1 MPQPPE
7 EKHVF
12 RAQGPGQRGDAAPS
26 GRQVYR
32 AGGAKAP
39 QPIRRAGGAAPKTPP
54 RSGQGQPPAGGSP
67 RRAETQGR
75 TPAPPRAARQRAAL
89 PGGVATKQRGA
100 PKLPLYLLGGLFA
113 LLLVSL
119 AVWGFAGGRLKELF
133 DGGQAAPG
141 AVSGAVSGAAPAEDA
156 QLAVKAGQDWPA
168 QVGDRLVG
176 QKPQRVVSLSPMVT
190 EALLSLPGHGAL
202 CGVTEYCD
210 DRGRGLA
217 TVGTPLLPRPE
228 AILELAPEYV
238 LCQTPLADGVKE
250 QLEQGGARV
259 IQLLS
264 PTDLESLR
272 RFYGEL
278 GALLNGNETGRAQGQ
293 GVIDRLADTL
303 ASYDRAAGQKA
314 TALLLPDL
322 SGLAATA
329 ETAEWALL
337 GQVFRHPLESETGWL
352 AGAGCLADDDPDND
366 LAEVQ
371 AAEPDILL
379 VPDTIAPEQL
389 AEALGGLRA
398 VESGA
403 VVYID
408 YGLVEAFS
416 PRLIFAVAEA
426 ANLAYPE
433 LQPAALPAGESG
445 KKP

>member
-12 RAQGPGQRGDAAPS
+12 RAQGPGQRGDGAPS

-54 RSGQGQPPAGGSP
+54 RGGQGQPPAGGSP

-75 TPAPPRAARQRAAL
+75 TPAPGRAARQRAARRRCHKAARRPQAAAL
-89 PGGVATKQRGA
+89 FA
-100 PKLPLYLLGGLFA
+100 GGLFA

-366 LAEVQ
+366 LAEVR
-371 AAEPDILL
+371 AADPDILL

-398 VESGA
+398 VENGA

-433 LQPAALPAGESG
+433 LQPAARPADESG

>member
-39 QPIRRAGGAAPKTPP
+39 QPIRRAGRPPKRRPGAGRASRRRAAAP
-54 RSGQGQPPAGGSP
+54 
-67 RRAETQGR
+67 
-75 TPAPPRAARQRAAL
+75 
-89 PGGVATKQRGA
+89 GA
-100 PKLPLYLLGGLFA
+100 PKRRGGPPRRPGQPGSALRCPGALPQSSAAPPSCRSICWGGLFA

>member
-1 MPQPPE
+1 MCSAR
-7 EKHVF
+7 K
-12 RAQGPGQRGDAAPS
+12 AQGSAAM
-26 GRQVYR
+26 
-32 AGGAKAP
+32 
-39 QPIRRAGGAAPKTPP
+39 RR
-54 RSGQGQPPAGGSP
+54 PAGGRCTARAGQRPPSP
-67 RRAETQGR
+67 SAGRAGRPPKRRPGAGRASRRRAA
-75 TPAPPRAARQRAAL
+75 AP
-89 PGGVATKQRGA
+89 GA
-100 PKLPLYLLGGLFA
+100 PKRRGGPPRRPGQPGSALRCPGALPQSSAAPPSCRSICWGGLFA

>member
-12 RAQGPGQRGDAAPS
+12 RAQDPGRRGDAAPT
-26 GRQVYR
+26 GRQVYC
-32 AGGAKAP
+32 AGGAKTP
-39 QPIRRAGGAAPKTPP
+39 QPIRRAGAAAPNTPP
-54 RSGQGQPPAGGSP
+54 SGP
-67 RRAETQGR
+67 RRPETPGR
-75 TPAPPRAARQRAAL
+75 PPAPPRTARQRAAQR
-89 PGGVATKQRGA
+89 GGVATKQRGA

-119 AVWGFAGGRLKELF
+119 AVWAAAGGRLKELL
-133 DGGQAAPG
+133 DGGPAAPG

-190 EALLSLPGHGAL
+190 EALLSLPEHGAL

-259 IQLLS
+259 IQLS
-264 PTDLESLR
+264 TPTDLESLR

-278 GALLNGNETGRAQGQ
+278 GALLNGSETGRAQGQ

-366 LAEVQ
+366 LAEVR
-371 AAEPDILL
+371 AADPDLLL
-379 VPDTIAPEQL
+379 VPDTVAPEQL
-389 AEALGGLRA
+389 AEALGDLRA

-408 YGLVEAFS
+408 YGLVETFS

-433 LQPAALPAGESG
+433 LRPPAPPAAES
-445 KKP
+445 

>member
-1 MPQPPE
+1 MNRR
-7 EKHVF
+7 
-12 RAQGPGQRGDAAPS
+12 RAAAP
-26 GRQVYR
+26 
-32 AGGAKAP
+32 
-39 QPIRRAGGAAPKTPP
+39 
-54 RSGQGQPPAGGSP
+54 
-67 RRAETQGR
+67 
-75 TPAPPRAARQRAAL
+75 
-89 PGGVATKQRGA
+89 GA
-100 PKLPLYLLGGLFA
+100 PKRRGGPPRRPGQPGSALRCPGALPQSSAAPPSCRSICWGGLFA